1 MEQEKI
7 DRFEELMESDLGD
20 PEVQYQIGLCYQR
33 GEGVEQDGAKAE
45 MWLQRAAQHNHPE
58 AIALLGEL
66 REPTVPLQEEVTG
79 ESLPDWCNRAEAGDP
94 EAQYQVAMYFARNPL
109 PGSGGEVRRYL
120 TRAVEQGHGKACLS
134 LAWELMNEDPDRA
147 FQLLKNAA
155 DCGEMEALE
164 DMGFCYAQGR
174 GVPQDLAQAEQCFI
188 RWAQQGDGEAKLA
201 LARRYKT
208 GDLVPKHLGKALSW
222 MRRAELAGLTDAS
235 ERFYAEE
242 RAREAEMSRER
253 ERFAALLAKAE
264 QGDAE
269 AQNEVGIC
277 YINGQGVERD
287 DTQAAEWFHK
297 AAGQGLASAQH
308 NLGLCY
314 FEGRG
319 VERDDAQAAEWFR
332 KAAEQGDANAQH
344 DLGLFCFNG
353 RGVEQDNAQAA
364 EWFHKA
370 AEQGLAAAQYNLGI
384 CYENGWG
391 VEQDEAQGAEW
402 YRKAA
407 EQGYALAQYNLSL
420 CYENGQGVEQDKAQ
434 AAAWYRKAAEQGLA
448 AAQYN
453 LGVCYS
459 NGRGVEQDKAQAAA
473 WYRKAAEQGLAAA
486 QYNLGVCYSNGRG
499 VEQDKAQAV
508 EWYRKAAEQGD
519 AVAQH
524 SLGVCYL
531 GGRGVERD
539 YAQGAEWC
547 RKAAEQGDAAAQNDL
562 GACYEYGLG
571 VDQDKAQAVA
581 WYQKAAAQGLAPA
594 RERLKQL
601 GVME

>member
-66 REPTVPLQEEVTG
+66 REPIVPLQEEVTV

-94 EAQYQVAMYFARNPL
+94 EAQYQVAMYFVRNPL

-188 RWAQQGDGEAKLA
+188 RWAQQGDGEVKLA

-242 RAREAEMSRER
+242 RAREAEMARER

-287 DTQAAEWFHK
+287 DTQAAEWF
-297 AAGQGLASAQH
+297 
-308 NLGLCY
+308 
-314 FEGRG
+314 
-319 VERDDAQAAEWFR
+319 R
-332 KAAEQGDANAQH
+332 KATEQGDA
-344 DLGLFCFNG
+344 
-353 RGVEQDNAQAA
+353 V
-364 EWFHKA
+364 
-370 AEQGLAAAQYNLGI
+370 AQYNLGV
-384 CYENGWG
+384 CYNEGKG
-391 VEQDEAQGAEW
+391 VAQDDTQAVEW

-407 EQGYALAQYNLSL
+407 EQGYA
-420 CYENGQGVEQDKAQ
+420 E
-434 AAAWYRKAAEQGLA
+434 
-448 AAQYN
+448 AQYN
-453 LGVCYS
+453 LGVCYA
-459 NGRGVEQDKAQAAA
+459 NGLGVVQDHNQAIE
-473 WYRKAAEQGLAAA
+473 WYQKAAEQGHAAA
-486 QYNLGVCYSNGRG
+486 QNNLGVYYKMALDYTQAVEWYRRAAEQGYVNAQCNLGACYEYGWG
-499 VEQDKAQAV
+499 VDQDKAQAV
-508 EWYRKAAEQGD
+508 EWYRKAA
-519 AVAQH
+519 
-524 SLGVCYL
+524 
-531 GGRGVERD
+531 
-539 YAQGAEWC
+539 AQGQEDAKN
-547 RKAAEQGDAAAQNDL
+547 RLAALEIQ
-562 GACYEYGLG
+562 
-571 VDQDKAQAVA
+571 
-581 WYQKAAAQGLAPA
+581 
-594 RERLKQL
+594 
-601 GVME
+601 

>member
-269 AQNEVGIC
+269 AQNEVGLC

-287 DTQAAEWFHK
+287 DTQAE
-297 AAGQGLASAQH
+297 
-308 NLGLCY
+308 
-314 FEGRG
+314 
-319 VERDDAQAAEWFR
+319 EWFR
-332 KAAEQGDANAQH
+332 KAAEQWNTDA
-344 DLGLFCFNG
+344 
-353 RGVEQDNAQAA
+353 QDN
-364 EWFHKA
+364 
-370 AEQGLAAAQYNLGI
+370 LGV
-384 CYENGWG
+384 CYTNGWG
-391 VEQDEAQGAEW
+391 VTRDDTRAVVWYQTAADQGNCCAQNHLANCYYYGLGVVLDYTQAAEW

-407 EQGYALAQYNLSL
+407 EQGYA
-420 CYENGQGVEQDKAQ
+420 D
-434 AAAWYRKAAEQGLA
+434 
-448 AAQYN
+448 AQYN
-453 LGVCYS
+453 LGLCYI
-459 NGRGVEQDKAQAAA
+459 NGEGVEQDDAQAA
-473 WYRKAAEQGLAAA
+473 
-486 QYNLGVCYSNGRG
+486 
-499 VEQDKAQAV
+499 

-519 AVAQH
+519 AAAQYN
-524 SLGVCYL
+524 LGLCYSH
-531 GGRGVERD
+531 GRGVERD
-539 YAQGAEWC
+539 DAQAVTWY
-547 RKAAEQGDAAAQNDL
+547 RKAAEQGDADAQYN
-562 GACYEYGLG
+562 LG
-571 VDQDKAQAVA
+571 VRYSNGEGVERDDTQAEE
-581 WYQKAAAQGLAPA
+581 WFRKAAEQGHVGAKIRLAEMAQKIWEMSERQQ
-594 RERLKQL
+594 RE
-601 GVME
+601 GGE